1 MNGILAQGRTRRWL
15 LLALAL
21 PITIWIASCKDT
33 GSASEQS
40 VRGIITAVEA
50 QSLTNTERIVLRDAQ
65 GKTWEFRVAP
75 EVEFT
80 PGHLRQHMA
89 FGEPVTVYY
98 RRTPDGLVA
107 YLITD

>member
-1 MNGILAQGRTRRWL
+1 MNSVPMRRRGAAQA

-21 PITIWIASCKDT
+21 FLAAGALSCSQG
-33 GSASEQS
+33 GSQSEQS
-40 VRGIITAVEA
+40 VRGVITAVEA
-50 QSLTNTERIVLRDAQ
+50 RSLSNADRIIVRDAQ
-65 GKTWEFRVAP
+65 GKTWDFRVAP
-75 EVEFT
+75 EVDVT

-107 YLITD
+107 YQITD